1 MIFAPVDSDERAQGT
16 IIELEFW
23 KSCTIQTAGTSERTT
38 YDGTDVFDIRPAAT
52 VECSICR
59 ELRRDDEMNRQSCCR
74 QRLCVVCDAKEDKC
88 AYCRKEK
95 A

>member
-1 MIFAPVDSDERAQGT
+1 MQCADINEPIYGGA
-16 IIELEFW
+16 
-23 KSCTIQTAGTSERTT
+23 SEQTT
-38 YDGTDVFDIRPAAT
+38 YDGTDVFDLRPAAT

-59 ELRRDDEMNRQSCCR
+59 ELRRPDEMNRQSCCG